1 MDLQALTEQ
10 DRQRG
15 RAKRAIEALW
25 SGHDRDRLVGTR
37 LHPNRMAIVFQLLV
51 CSLAIGQQI
60 AAAGARPAVIRESFA
75 FPTTHIDTRGIFTAD
90 GQTDSPPAT
99 AAHGHRT
106 VLPALD
112 PPCSSLR
119 RLTPAG
125 KSTLV
130 DARGPVWHAPCPA
143 PSEQGSWV
151 LR

>member
-90 GQTDSPPAT
+90 GQTIHLQLPQRTAT
-99 AAHGHRT
+99 GPYYLPWTHRVVRCAA
-106 VLPALD
+106 
-112 PPCSSLR
+112 
-119 RLTPAG
+119 
-125 KSTLV
+125 
-130 DARGPVWHAPCPA
+130 
-143 PSEQGSWV
+143 
-151 LR
+151 